1 MGFPDDHDKK
11 LQDDADRLLS
21 FAEDLVDW
29 VLDHGQSRRSAETGR
44 ISEEQEL
51 KLLKLRNLALNLRRS
66 TKVPAAAAVY
76 GASQTGK
83 SLFVG
88 QVVKPKNDDLSPLGI
103 DDKQGYIKEL
113 DFTQDINPQSAQN
126 EATALVTRFS
136 IGNRLPTNRPPT
148 EFGITVRALTRSE
161 WLKVLG
167 RGFLSECKLPADFRW
182 TLESVDTL
190 LQSMSERFGSD
201 TSDRLWRLDLVDAF
215 ADIRQLPG
223 RAFDITES
231 EFNSLL
237 SIYPLNAEGF
247 AEFAGRLFWLGE
259 KNPLLTAWFKK
270 VNAFLDDV
278 KQKSCD
284 NSLGV
289 HYAAARFLL
298 DSQHSERHENPKSR
312 WKQCIK
318 LADIEL
324 SAQDNWLVIRHDDTS
339 TPRQPMSLEQL
350 KVVQS
355 ALIEMTIPVLPQQLT
370 SNWSRVIEKAD
381 ILDLPGARASG
392 GNYEQID
399 DEAKVLSVVKRGK
412 VDYLFDRYIDERQIQ
427 SLLLLFRG
435 GNQETSGKIKSRID
449 RWGRNRYSEER
460 WPSRVSLEGLPS
472 LFIGMT
478 GIDEEFKERA
488 VAYNLYSVRLSE
500 MRDVVLLEVMKDF
513 GGQGN
518 AFQNIYPIRYPGTWD
533 ANKQRRDLSDDT
545 TRWEKAR
552 QAFLETNL
560 VRTHVKDAAARWGAA
575 MDDNDG
581 GLSLISEGLL
591 ETTDNLQ
598 KQDNLRESLISL
610 EKQLRS
616 LSEQWCVNGDANAV
630 RQQRVEL
637 ANEVV
642 KWLSD
647 PDEIEERAMAIQS
660 ALCFDEG
667 HIIQLSEPI
676 INRSPGKSRRP
687 ESVKDR
693 IARELPAF
701 LDQWKTIIAPE
712 QWTDHLKTQKNG
724 ALDLA
729 TFSRLVH
736 SIDEYLRS
744 ETVYEVLLTKIV
756 KVVSLSSDDPMQRA
770 ARQELARLIL
780 NDFVTNPGPS
790 RGPFGENRVAVNATG
805 KLMDAMVQ
813 RWANRLPEALAA
825 GVGQTVVI
833 PAGNEEL
840 KKILRENMPS

>member
-1 MGFPDDHDKK
+1 MGFPDDRDKK
-11 LQDDADRLLS
+11 LQDDADRLLG
-21 FAEDLVDW
+21 FAEDLAGW

-51 KLLKLRNLALNLRRS
+51 KLLKLRNLALNLRGS

-88 QVVKPKNDDLSPLGI
+88 QVVKPLSDDSSPLGI

-113 DFTQDINPQSAQN
+113 DFTEDINPQSGSN

-167 RGFLSECKLPADFRW
+167 RGFLSECKLPSEFRW
-182 TLESVDTL
+182 TLQSVDSL
-190 LQSMSERFGSD
+190 LQLMSERFGSD
-201 TSDRLWRLDLVDAF
+201 TNDRSWRLDLVDAF

-223 RAFDITES
+223 RRFDITEP

-237 SIYPLNAEGF
+237 SRYPLNEEGF

-270 VNAFLDDV
+270 VNAFLDEV

-324 SAQDNWLVIRHDDTS
+324 SLKDNWLVIRHDDS
-339 TPRQPMSLEQL
+339 SRLPKPMSLEQL
-350 KVVQS
+350 KVIQS
-355 ALIEMTIPVLPQQLT
+355 ALIEMTIPVLPNRLT
-370 SNWSRVIEKAD
+370 DTWKRVIEKAD

-392 GNYEQID
+392 TNYEYID
-399 DEAKVLSVVKRGK
+399 DEEKVLSVVKRGK

-435 GNQETSGKIKSRID
+435 GNQEASGKIKSRVD

-478 GIDEEFKERA
+478 GIDDEFKGRA
-488 VAYNLYSVRLSE
+488 VAQNLYEARIGE
-500 MRDVVLLEVMKDF
+500 IQNRVLLEVMTDF
-513 GGQGN
+513 GGPN
-518 AFQNIYPIRYPGTWD
+518 SPFRNIYPIRYPGTWD
-533 ANKQRRDLSDDT
+533 TNKQQRNRSDDT
-545 TRWEKAR
+545 IRWEKAK
-552 QAFLETNL
+552 QTFLNTNL
-560 VRTHVKDAAARWGAA
+560 VQTHIKDAAARWDAA
-575 MDDNDG
+575 MDDKDG
-581 GLSLISEGLL
+581 GLLLISEGLWQ
-591 ETTDNLQ
+591 TTDNIQ
-598 KQDNLRESLISL
+598 KQDSLRESLVSL

-616 LSEQWCVNGDANAV
+616 LSEQWCVDGDANAV
-630 RQQRVEL
+630 RQQRVQV

-642 KWLSD
+642 KWLSH
-647 PDEIEERAMAIQS
+647 PDKIEERAMAIQS
-660 ALCFDEG
+660 ALCFDKG

-676 INRSPGKSRRP
+676 INRSPGKSRRL

-693 IARELPAF
+693 IARELPVF
-701 LDQWKTIIAPE
+701 LDQWKTVIAPG
-712 QWTDHLKTQKNG
+712 QWTAYLKTQKNG
-724 ALDLA
+724 ALDIA
-729 TFSRLVH
+729 TFNRLVH

-744 ETVYEVLLTKIV
+744 ETVYEVLLLKIV

-840 KKILRENMPS
+840 KKILRENLPS